1 MSLIKDLI
9 SPYKGMPREIYIIF
23 ISRIVNAM
31 GCFVMPLMTIIMTD
45 RIGLSNEA
53 AGFFL
58 SLNSMVFPVAS
69 ILGGKLADTFGRK
82 HLIIIFGTL
91 GALLYMSCGFIKPS
105 MQLIYVILGASTLMF
120 VAGPAHD
127 SLIADLTTPE
137 NRAKAY
143 SLSYLGWNMGF
154 AVGPIFGGL
163 LYRRYLPLVFIG
175 DAVTA
180 LIATGLIYFFINETI
195 ESTENDITDESRK
208 LERREKGSIISVLL
222 RRPILIYFSIIA
234 LGYEFSY
241 SQWNFLM
248 PLHSVKNFGEM
259 GAQYFGWIASFNSL
273 VVMLF
278 TPILTRL
285 TRKTRG
291 IRIMVHGILLYAI
304 GFGMLGLIYKLQYFF
319 VSALIFTLG
328 EVLLTISVMPFI
340 VNHTPAS
347 HRGRMSAVLTTIT
360 GTGYAVGPMAMGRI
374 LNFISI
380 EKAWIFI
387 GIFTAM
393 TAVLMSGLEKYE
405 DRENTMREK
414 AGSAVKVQQ

>member
-1 MSLIKDLI
+1 M
-9 SPYKGMPREIYIIF
+9 
-23 ISRIVNAM
+23 
-31 GCFVMPLMTIIMTD
+31 
-45 RIGLSNEA
+45 
-53 AGFFL
+53 
-58 SLNSMVFPVAS
+58 
-69 ILGGKLADTFGRK
+69 
-82 HLIIIFGTL
+82 
-91 GALLYMSCGFIKPS
+91 
-105 MQLIYVILGASTLMF
+105 
-120 VAGPAHD
+120 
-127 SLIADLTTPE
+127 
-137 NRAKAY
+137 
-143 SLSYLGWNMGF
+143 
-154 AVGPIFGGL
+154 
-163 LYRRYLPLVFIG
+163 
-175 DAVTA
+175 
-180 LIATGLIYFFINETI
+180 
-195 ESTENDITDESRK
+195 
-208 LERREKGSIISVLL
+208 
-222 RRPILIYFSIIA
+222 
-234 LGYEFSY
+234 
-241 SQWNFLM
+241 M
-248 PLHSVKNFGEM
+248 PLHSIKNFGEM
-259 GAQYFGWIASFNSL
+259 GAQYFGWMASFNGL

-285 TRKTRG
+285 TRKTRS

-319 VSALIFTLG
+319 VSILIFTLG
-328 EVLLTISVMPFI
+328 EVLLTISVMPFV

>member
-91 GALLYMSCGFIKPS
+91 GFVVYVLCFIKPS
-105 MQLIYVILGASTLMF
+105 MQLIYAILGASTLMF

-195 ESTENDITDESRK
+195 ESTKNDITDESRK
-208 LERREKGSIISVLL
+208 LEKREKGSIISVLL

-248 PLHSVKNFGEM
+248 PLHSVRTSVK
-259 GAQYFGWIASFNSL
+259 WVLS
-273 VVMLF
+273 
-278 TPILTRL
+278 ILD
-285 TRKTRG
+285 G
-291 IRIMVHGILLYAI
+291 
-304 GFGMLGLIYKLQYFF
+304 
-319 VSALIFTLG
+319 
-328 EVLLTISVMPFI
+328 
-340 VNHTPAS
+340 
-347 HRGRMSAVLTTIT
+347 
-360 GTGYAVGPMAMGRI
+360 
-374 LNFISI
+374 
-380 EKAWIFI
+380 
-387 GIFTAM
+387 
-393 TAVLMSGLEKYE
+393 
-405 DRENTMREK
+405 
-414 AGSAVKVQQ
+414 